1 MFTKKQFITLLGVAV
16 IIFLVLFTAF
26 YTVAYRKGL
35 EESIVNPNALIETFE
50 GVSEVEEVSGEA
62 EIKEDRVIT
71 PDTRVTL
78 KVLDQNDL
86 VVEQQEISSLSL
98 LGKNA
103 GELLNLFKGYE
114 LEGFTEEEVVLTKQ
128 MYIVSEAPSYKLGV
142 EGNEIGILVGGS
154 RPDFISLNLY
164 TKDFSAHTVQM
175 LKERAISLTIE
186 QKNKLE
192 KNAYYIE
199 EILQNYNE

>member
-16 IIFLVLFTAF
+16 IVFLVLFTAF
-26 YTVAYRKGL
+26 YTVSYRKGL

-50 GVSEVEEVSGEA
+50 GVSDIEEVSGEI
-62 EIKEDRVIT
+62 EIREDTLITPNTRVI
-71 PDTRVTL
+71 L
-78 KVLDQNDL
+78 KVMDQNDSI
-86 VVEQQEISSLSL
+86 VEQQEVSALSL

-103 GELLNLFKGYE
+103 DDLLSLFRGYE
-114 LEGFTEEEVVLTKQ
+114 LEQFTEDEVILTKQ
-128 MYIVSEAPSYKLGV
+128 MYVVSEAPSYKLGV

-154 RPDFISLNLY
+154 RPSFISLSLY
-164 TKDFSAHTVQM
+164 TKDFSTHTVEM